1 MTGYLGPEGS
11 YSYLAAKKL
20 RPESD
25 LRAYQ
30 SFPLAMQALE
40 QGGVDEIVLPIENSI
55 NGGVAQNMDL
65 LNSREVCAVEHC
77 AIAIDHRLATLSGC
91 GLKNVKR
98 IYSHSQALEQ
108 CAKYLLKNF
117 PAAKL
122 IATQSTAASLE
133 MLKTDEDA
141 CIVGSHVKKQGVELS
156 DKNISDEANNFTH
169 FLLVRRGKIQ
179 SGAKSQKVYFS
190 LTCKNVPGALISILQ
205 PVKEHGL
212 NMTKIESRPVKN
224 VPDEY
229 AFFIEIEGD
238 YSSQK
243 TRLALEEI
251 EKLSKS
257 FKILGC
263 Y

>member
-20 RPESD
+20 RPQGE
-25 LRAYQ
+25 LKAYQ

-40 QGGVDEIVLPIENSI
+40 SGCVDEIVLPIENSL

-65 LNSREVCAVEHC
+65 LNSRNVCAVERC
-77 AIAIDHRLATLSGC
+77 AVRIDHRLATLKGC
-91 GLKNVKR
+91 KTEDIKR
-98 IYSHSQALEQ
+98 VYSHSQALEQ
-108 CAKYLLKNF
+108 CGKYLLKNF

-133 MLKTDEDA
+133 MLKSCGDA
-141 CIVGSHVKKQGVELS
+141 CIVGSHVKKEGVELS
-156 DKNISDEANNFTH
+156 DKNISDESNNVTH
-169 FLLVRRGKIQ
+169 FLLVRRGNVDDN
-179 SGAKSQKVYFS
+179 AKSQKIYFS
-190 LTCKNVPGALISILQ
+190 LTCKNVCGALVAVLQ
-205 PVKEHGL
+205 PVKEHGI
-212 NMTKIESRPVKN
+212 NMTKIESRPVKD
-224 VPDEY
+224 VSDEY

-238 YSSQK
+238 YSSPEI
-243 TRLALEEI
+243 RLAL
-251 EKLSKS
+251 KRMQDLSKS

>member
-1 MTGYLGPEGS
+1 MVGYLGPEGS
-11 YSYLAAKKL
+11 YSHLAAKKL
-20 RPESD
+20 RPD
-25 LRAYQ
+25 GALKAYQ

-40 QGGVDEIVLPIENSI
+40 GGAVDEIVLPIENSL

-65 LNSREVCAVEHC
+65 LNSRPVCAVEHC
-77 AIAIDHRLATLSGC
+77 VVAIDHRLATLEGC
-91 GLKNVKR
+91 RPENIKR
-98 IYSHSQALEQ
+98 VYSHAQALEQ
-108 CAKYLLKNF
+108 CAKYLLENF
-117 PAAKL
+117 PEAKL

-133 MLKTDEDA
+133 MLKSESDA
-141 CIVGSHVKKQGVELS
+141 CIVGSHVKAEGVQLS
-156 DKNISDEANNFTH
+156 DKNVSDEPNNFTH
-169 FLLVRRGKIQ
+169 FLLVRRGEIG

-190 LTCKNVPGALISILQ
+190 LTLKNLSGALASVLQ
-205 PVKEHGL
+205 PVKEHGI

-238 YSSQK
+238 YSTEKIKSALNGIK
-243 TRLALEEI
+243 SLA
-251 EKLSKS
+251 KS

>member
-20 RPESD
+20 RPD
-25 LRAYQ
+25 QTLRAFQ
-30 SFPLAMQALE
+30 SFPLAVQALE
-40 QGGVDEIVLPIENSI
+40 EGEVDDIVLPIENSI

-65 LNSREVCAVEHC
+65 LNSRPVCAVEHC
-77 AIAIDHRLATLSGC
+77 AVAIDHRLATLKGC
-91 GLKNVKR
+91 GVKSVKR

-108 CAKYLLKNF
+108 CSKYLLKNF
-117 PAAKL
+117 PDAKL

-133 MLKTDEDA
+133 MLKTEGDA
-141 CIVGSHVKKQGVELS
+141 CIVGSHVKKEGVELS

-169 FLLVRRGKIQ
+169 FLLVRRGKIEE
-179 SGAKSQKVYFS
+179 GVKCKKVYFS

-205 PVKEHGL
+205 PVKNYGI
-212 NMTKIESRPVKN
+212 NMTKMQSRPVKD

-238 YSSQK
+238 YSAEN
-243 TRLALEEI
+243 TRLALKEI
-251 EKLSKS
+251 QSLSKS

>member
-20 RPESD
+20 RPQGE
-25 LRAYQ
+25 LKAYQ

-40 QGGVDEIVLPIENSI
+40 NNEVEEIVLPIENSI

-77 AIAIDHRLATLSGC
+77 AVAIDHRLAALKGC
-91 GLKNVKR
+91 GLKNIKR

-108 CAKYLLKNF
+108 CSKYLLKNF
-117 PAAKL
+117 PSAKL

-133 MLKTDEDA
+133 LLKTDEDA
-141 CIVGSHVKKQGVELS
+141 CIVGSHTQKEGVELS
-156 DKNISDEANNFTH
+156 AENISDEKSNFTH
-169 FLLVRRGKIQ
+169 FLLVRRGKI
-179 SGAKSQKVYFS
+179 SGGAKSQKVYFS
-190 LTCKNVPGALISILQ
+190 LTCKNVPGALISVLQ
-205 PVKEHGL
+205 PIKERGL

-224 VPDEY
+224 SPDEY

-238 YSSQK
+238 YSEEK
-243 TRLALEEI
+243 TRLALKEI
-251 EKLSKS
+251 ESLSKS

>member
-20 RPESD
+20 RPD
-25 LRAYQ
+25 GNLKAFQ

-65 LNSREVCAVEHC
+65 LHGREVCAVEHC
-77 AIAIDHRLATLSGC
+77 AVAIDHRLATLKGC

-108 CAKYLLKNF
+108 CAKFLLKNF

-141 CIVGSHVKKQGVELS
+141 CIVGSHIQKEGVGLS
-156 DKNISDEANNFTH
+156 GKNISDEANNFTH
-169 FLLVRRGKIQ
+169 FLLVRRGKVEE
-179 SGAKSQKVYFS
+179 GVKSKKVYFS

-205 PVKEHGL
+205 PVKNYGI
-212 NMTKIESRPVKN
+212 NMTKIESRPVKD

-238 YSSQK
+238 YSAENTQ
-243 TRLALEEI
+243 LALKEI
-251 EKLSKS
+251 KSLSKS